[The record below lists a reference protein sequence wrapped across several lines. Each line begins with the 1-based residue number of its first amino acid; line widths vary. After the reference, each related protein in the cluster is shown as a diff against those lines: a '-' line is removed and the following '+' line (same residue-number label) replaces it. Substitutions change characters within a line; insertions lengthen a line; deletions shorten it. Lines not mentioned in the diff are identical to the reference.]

1 MGTGNLDRKIG
12 LGAYLDKTSIE
23 KAKVRAMAT
32 GRTLNRLSIK
42 SLTLTGFV
50 VDADPILLWF
60 DPKRLRSIHFQDN
73 CVDAGFYLCLPMRRR
88 VVVRFPMEVG
98 ERVVSVRRVDL
109 RGELRVVEI
118 RGGRKVGEV
127 VYSGD
132 RTSLRARVCED
143 GKKGLERVS
152 RTNSSSPR
160 RSPSPK
166 KTKDKDKD
174 TVKKEAVVEIENV
187 DEYEDSTD
195 SENETIDEEE
205 IYQREMF
212 VSILHQGCLGLS

>member
-42 SLTLTGFV
+42 TLTLTGFV

-60 DPKRLRSIHFQDN
+60 DPRRLRSIHFQDN

-88 VVVRFPMEVG
+88 VIVRFPTEVK
-98 ERVVSVRRVDL
+98 ERVVSVKRVDL
-109 RGELRVVEI
+109 RAELRVVEI
-118 RGGRKVGEV
+118 RGGKEVGEG
-127 VYSGD
+127 VYSED
-132 RTSLRARVCED
+132 RTSLHKD
-143 GKKGLERVS
+143 GKGLERVS
-152 RTNSSSPR
+152 RMNSNSPR
-160 RSPSPK
+160 RTPSPR

-174 TVKKEAVVEIENV
+174 KDTTKKETVVEIENV

-195 SENETIDEEE
+195 SENESMDEEE

-212 VSILHQGCLGLS
+212 VSIRHRDYLGFC

>member
-32 GRTLNRLSIK
+32 GRTLNCLSIK
-42 SLTLTGFV
+42 TLTLTGFV

-60 DPKRLRSIHFQDN
+60 DPRRLRSIHFQDN

-88 VVVRFPMEVG
+88 VIVRFPTEVK

-109 RGELRVVEI
+109 RAELRVVEI
-118 RGGRKVGEV
+118 RGGKEVGEG
-127 VYSGD
+127 VYSED
-132 RTSLRARVCED
+132 RTSLRED
-143 GKKGLERVS
+143 GKGLERVS
-152 RTNSSSPR
+152 RMNSNSPR
-160 RSPSPK
+160 RTPSPR

-174 TVKKEAVVEIENV
+174 KDTTKKETVVEIENV
-187 DEYEDSTD
+187 IEYEDSTD
-195 SENETIDEEE
+195 SENESMNEEE

-212 VSILHQGCLGLS
+212 VSIRHRDYLGFC

>member
-42 SLTLTGFV
+42 TLTLTGFV

-60 DPKRLRSIHFQDN
+60 DPRRLRSIHFQDN

-88 VVVRFPMEVG
+88 VIVRFPTEVK

-109 RGELRVVEI
+109 RAELRVVEI
-118 RGGRKVGEV
+118 RGGKEVGEG
-127 VYSGD
+127 VYSED
-132 RTSLRARVCED
+132 RTSLRED
-143 GKKGLERVS
+143 GKGLERVS
-152 RTNSSSPR
+152 RMNSNSPR
-160 RSPSPK
+160 RTPSPR

-174 TVKKEAVVEIENV
+174 KDTTKKETVVEIENV
-187 DEYEDSTD
+187 IEYEDSTD
-195 SENETIDEEE
+195 SENESMDEEE

-212 VSILHQGCLGLS
+212 VSIRHRDYLGFC

>member
-88 VVVRFPMEVG
+88 VIVRFPTEVK

-109 RGELRVVEI
+109 RAELRVVEI
-118 RGGRKVGEV
+118 RGGKEVGEG
-127 VYSGD
+127 VYSED
-132 RTSLRARVCED
+132 RTSLRED
-143 GKKGLERVS
+143 GKGLERVS
-152 RTNSSSPR
+152 RMNSNSPR
-160 RSPSPK
+160 RTPIPR

-174 TVKKEAVVEIENV
+174 KDTTKKETVVEIENV
-187 DEYEDSTD
+187 IEYEDSTD
-195 SENETIDEEE
+195 SENESMNEEE

-212 VSILHQGCLGLS
+212 VSIRHRDYLGFC

>member
-23 KAKVRAMAT
+23 KAKVRAMAS

-42 SLTLTGFV
+42 TLTLTGFV

-60 DPKRLRSIHFQDN
+60 DPRRLRSIHFQDN

-88 VVVRFPMEVG
+88 VVVRFPTEVK
-98 ERVVSVRRVDL
+98 EWVVSVRRVDL
-109 RGELRVVEI
+109 RAELRVVEI
-118 RGGRKVGEV
+118 RGGRKVGEG
-127 VYSGD
+127 VYSED
-132 RTSLRARVCED
+132 RTLRKD
-143 GKKGLERVS
+143 GKGLERVS
-152 RTNSSSPR
+152 RMNSNSPR
-160 RSPSPK
+160 RTPSPR

-174 TVKKEAVVEIENV
+174 KDTTKKKTVVEIENV
-187 DEYEDSTD
+187 GEYEDSTD
-195 SENETIDEEE
+195 SENESMDEEE

-212 VSILHQGCLGLS
+212 VSICHRDYLGVC